1 MIYTYLPLAY
11 RLAANMDA
19 VLYGIRTQY
28 AHPLVEPE
36 TIWGEFADEVWR
48 RGGGDIGDMPEWME
62 TR

>member
-36 TIWGEFADEVWR
+36 TIWGEFADEVYR
-48 RGGGDIGDMPEWME
+48 RGGGDIGDMPEWM
-62 TR
+62 R